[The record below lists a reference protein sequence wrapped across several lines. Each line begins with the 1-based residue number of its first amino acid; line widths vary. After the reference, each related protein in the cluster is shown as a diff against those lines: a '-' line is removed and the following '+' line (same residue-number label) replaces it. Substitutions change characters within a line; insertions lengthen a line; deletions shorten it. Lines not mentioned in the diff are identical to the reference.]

1 METSGC
7 QEMEMDS
14 RSCFETAMKFSS
26 NSLIENW
33 LYMSSSTDG
42 SKSLQATPESVSP
55 LTRSTWGFPFKNR
68 CEFHDLKMQKHGQ
81 LFGTVDFACG
91 QLQHF
96 LSCHLFNTDQKKEY
110 YPNK

>member
-1 METSGC
+1 MGTSGS
-7 QEMEMDS
+7 QVMEMDS
-14 RSCFETAMKFSS
+14 RSYFQTAMNFSS

-33 LYMSSSTDG
+33 LYMSSSTEG
-42 SKSLQATPESVSP
+42 SKSLQTMPESVFP

-68 CEFHDLKMQKHGQ
+68 CEFHDLNMRKHEQ

-96 LSCHLFNTDQKKEY
+96 FNCYLFNTD
-110 YPNK
+110 PNK